1 MLATSLIGLFG
12 VGLEVT
18 TAYNTLSGLGDLA
31 LALIGIGMT
40 VVYVLLVGY
49 VVFLLSPK
57 DPLARATATLFGATG
72 ILFLVNPP
80 MGFVF
85 LMLSNVLASV
95 FFILPSENPLFNH
108 SSSKKAPS

>member
-18 TAYNTLSGLGDLA
+18 TAYKTLSGLGDLA
-31 LALIGIGMT
+31 LALIGMT